1 MVACCIW
8 CLACIASNLVKL
20 HLLTLHII
28 PLIMTCLPVF
38 DTYYICLLTM
48 FVHQTNALL
57 YPSSITYDETVTR
70 VVTMRRPT
78 RLKSAV
84 SSSPH
89 DSQETARLNED
100 SQRSSLVDY
109 RNSPTPPSQV
119 LALTSQCDMWLHVAY
134 SV

>member
-1 MVACCIW
+1 
-8 CLACIASNLVKL
+8 
-20 HLLTLHII
+20 
-28 PLIMTCLPVF
+28 
-38 DTYYICLLTM
+38 M

-57 YPSSITYDETVTR
+57 YPSSITYDETVTPGW
-70 VVTMRRPT
+70 VTVRRHT

-89 DSQETARLNED
+89 DSQETTRLNED
-100 SQRSSLVDY
+100 SQHSSLVDD

-134 SV
+134 GV